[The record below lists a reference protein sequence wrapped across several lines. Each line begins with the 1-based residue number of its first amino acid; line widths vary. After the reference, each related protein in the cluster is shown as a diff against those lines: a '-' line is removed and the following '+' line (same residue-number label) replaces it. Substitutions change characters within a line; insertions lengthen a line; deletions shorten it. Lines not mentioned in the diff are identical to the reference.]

1 MVAPERRVE
10 RLRPLSDSLTRELT
24 PSFRVPG
31 APASPPTVHRRL
43 ELLNVNAKTMNIV
56 LDVSARLTRYTAD
69 TATFDGRL
77 GMPQSLQP

>member
-1 MVAPERRVE
+1 MCMIPMEHGPKHYYRVSHS
-10 RLRPLSDSLTRELT
+10 RYVS
-24 PSFRVPG
+24 V
-31 APASPPTVHRRL
+31 